1 MEKMKKQVL
10 LLLVMACTAVAAIAQ
25 EVKHIEVNVGDFTTL
40 SVENNINVVYCASE
54 KKAGIAEFD
63 APKSVADMFIFKNDR
78 KGKLSVQLTDYNFK
92 EGVPTVVVYSKM
104 LQMVVNQSDS
114 TVTIKTNLEIP
125 TFTAKTYNNGVINVH
140 GLKTKTAILEVVTG
154 KGHIVADGVTENL
167 KCKFAGTGQIRA
179 LELKAKDIDCSM
191 GGSGHIYCN
200 STGGK
205 LHLKGVGSGKVHY
218 IGTPSEIKVKK
229 LGTLKAIPFDGTFAP

>member
-40 SVENNINVVYCASE
+40 SVENNINVVYCADD
-54 KKAGIAEFD
+54 KKAGMAEFD
-63 APKSVADMFIFKNDR
+63 APQSVADMFIFKNNK
-78 KGKLSVQLTDYNFK
+78 KGKLSIQLTDYNFK

-114 TVTIKTNLEIP
+114 TITIKNNLVMP
-125 TFTAKTYNNGVINVH
+125 KFTAKTSYNGVVNIR
-140 GLKTKTAILEVVTG
+140 GLKATTAVLEVATG
-154 KGHIVADGVTENL
+154 KGRINADGEVENL
-167 KCKFAGTGQIRA
+167 RCKFAGTGQIRA

-218 IGTPSEIKVKK
+218 IGTPSEIKVKQ
-229 LGTLKAIPFDGTFAP
+229 LGTLKALPFDGTFAP